1 MSRIPRIC
9 LVFVLS
15 FVLLAA
21 TVPAAHARTLA
32 KPQSSNSMIGSLIDV
47 TLHWITSFGTGT
59 SQAAPAPQKPGMKT
73 GSVPVGGSGGSGFG
87 GVRTMCGSTVD
98 PWGNCVGGTGG

>member
-1 MSRIPRIC
+1 MSRIPSTC

-32 KPQSSNSMIGSLIDV
+32 KPQSSNSMIGSWINV
-47 TLHWITSFGTGT
+47 TFAWLTNFATG
-59 SQAAPAPQKPGMKT
+59 APHGQTHHGAKT
-73 GSVPVGGSGGSGFG
+73 YTGGSGAGSGTGAG
-87 GVRTMCGSTVD
+87 GAAKPMTGTMID
-98 PWGNCVGGTGG
+98 PSGNCTLGCIGG

>member
-1 MSRIPRIC
+1 MYRIPRIC

-32 KPQSSNSMIGSLIDV
+32 KPQSSNSIIGSWFNA
-47 TLHWITSFGTGT
+47 TLVWMAGFGVGSHAASTPQKPGVKTTPIPASGSGGTGT
-59 SQAAPAPQKPGMKT
+59 SGIHP
-73 GSVPVGGSGGSGFG
+73 
-87 GVRTMCGSTVD
+87 MCGSILD
-98 PWGNCVGGTGG
+98 PNGCSGTGG

>member
-32 KPQSSNSMIGSLIDV
+32 KPQSSNSMIGSWINV
-47 TLHWITSFGTGT
+47 TLAWVTNLVTGAPNGQAPHSSKTYTWGTGT
-59 SQAAPAPQKPGMKT
+59 GT
-73 GSVPVGGSGGSGFG
+73 GSGSGGAKPMTGVGIDPG
-87 GVRTMCGSTVD
+87 GSCTTGCI
-98 PWGNCVGGTGG
+98 GG

>member
-1 MSRIPRIC
+1 MCRIPRIC

-32 KPQSSNSMIGSLIDV
+32 KPQSSNSMIGSWINATLAWV
-47 TLHWITSFGTGT
+47 TNLVTGAPNGQAPHGTKTIYTGSGTG
-59 SQAAPAPQKPGMKT
+59 S
-73 GSVPVGGSGGSGFG
+73 GS
-87 GVRTMCGSTVD
+87 
-98 PWGNCVGGTGG
+98 GTGGVKPMTGSGIDPSGCTVGCTGG

>member
-1 MSRIPRIC
+1 MYRIPRIC

-32 KPQSSNSMIGSLIDV
+32 KPQSSNAMIGSWFNATLVWMTNFV
-47 TLHWITSFGTGT
+47 TGAPNGQAPHGSKTYTWGTGT
-59 SQAAPAPQKPGMKT
+59 
-73 GSVPVGGSGGSGFG
+73 GS
-87 GVRTMCGSTVD
+87 
-98 PWGNCVGGTGG
+98 GTGGVQPMTGVGIDPGGTCTTGCTGG

>member
-9 LVFVLS
+9 LVSVLS

-32 KPQSSNSMIGSLIDV
+32 KPQSSNSIIGSWIDATV
-47 TLHWITSFGTGT
+47 VWITSFGTGT
-59 SQAAPAPQKPGMKT
+59 SHAAPAPQKPGVKTGTTSTSTWSGSGT
-73 GSVPVGGSGGSGFG
+73 GSVHP
-87 GVRTMCGSTVD
+87 MCGSTLD
-98 PWGNCVGGTGG
+98 PNGCSGTGG

>member
-32 KPQSSNSMIGSLIDV
+32 KPQSSNSIIGSWIEA
-47 TLHWITSFGTGT
+47 TLSWITGFGIGT
-59 SQAAPAPQKPGMKT
+59 SQAAPTHQRPGVKYTAPT
-73 GSVPVGGSGGSGFG
+73 GGSGGTLFG
-87 GVRTMCGSTVD
+87 GATTMCSSAID